1 VYHFPTPDGGTYRG
15 LRATRDVAV
24 GEAVMAVPAS
34 MLLHSQAPAGWPRA
48 GASAHERLAARLLQA
63 DAGGDADIMRPWLD
77 MLPRELESL
86 GAFAFPLDAIT
97 DGVQAYAPLLR
108 LRARLA
114 AADAAAAP
122 HALAA
127 LGAPPGDAAAL
138 ASLAWANA
146 IVRTRAFELGHASDG
161 CVLAFVPW
169 LDMAN
174 HAHEAPHLE
183 WTWRGGVMDVVA
195 VRPLAAG
202 EEATTSYGARD
213 ADGFFLWGGF
223 VSDEEN
229 PADTV
234 EAFESLQAAAAW
246 WVECR
251 VAAVLT
257 GAEDDDDDGGG
268 ASAEGALLGAEAAAM
283 AAAVDAAARA
293 EAEAEGE
300 GGGGGA
306 GEEDALVEDA
316 ALRTA
321 VCVGP
326 RFQVDARLVDL
337 FEALACRERALGP
350 LLARAAAVAALRL
363 RAAQLLAAWPSTL
376 AEDEAALS
384 SGALAPR
391 EALCVRFR
399 AAKKRLLAGYVE
411 E

>member
-1 VYHFPTPDGGTYRG
+1 VHHFPTADGGTYRG

-24 GEAVMAVPAS
+24 GESVMAVPAS

-63 DAGGDADIMRPWLD
+63 DAAGADAPLRPWLD
-77 MLPRELESL
+77 VLPRELSSL
-86 GAFAFPLDAIT
+86 GAFSFQLDALT
-97 DGVQAYAPLLR
+97 SGVQSYAPLLR

-122 HALAA
+122 HALSA
-127 LGAPPGDAAAL
+127 LGAPPGDAASL
-138 ASLAWANA
+138 SQLAWANA

-183 WTWRGGVMDVVA
+183 WTWDGSNGGGVMGVVA
-195 VRPLAAG
+195 VRAIKAG
-202 EEATTSYGARD
+202 EEATNSYGARD

-223 VSDEEN
+223 VSAEEN
-229 PADTV
+229 PSDTV
-234 EAFESLQAAAAW
+234 EAFESLAAAAAW
-246 WVECR
+246 WVDSR
-251 VAAVLT
+251 VTAVLT
-257 GAEDDDDDGGG
+257 DNEDAADAAGG
-268 ASAEGALLGAEAAAM
+268 ALSGAQAAAI
-283 AAAVDAAARA
+283 AAAVDAEARA
-293 EAEAEGE
+293 EAAAEREADGS
-300 GGGGGA
+300 
-306 GEEDALVEDA
+306 EEAALSVDDA

-326 RFQVDARLVDL
+326 RFQVDGRLVDL
-337 FEALACRERALGP
+337 FEALAAREALLGP
-350 LLARAAAVAALRL
+350 PLAPAAAVAALRL
-363 RAAQLLAAWPSTL
+363 RAAQLLADWPTTL
-376 AEDEAALS
+376 AEDEEALAG
-384 SGALAPR
+384 GALAAQ

-399 AAKKRLLAGYVE
+399 AAKKRLLAGYLE